1 MTRIPF
7 ICQRPLWPALAA
19 CVLIGAAMPAQA
31 QNTVTAN
38 FTGKIRASTCVIPNP
53 ILTVPLG
60 THGVNDFAAAIGATV
75 READFK
81 VSIQC
86 PNTDIQVLVTPQAR
100 NVIDAA
106 NGVIGVDGGA
116 TGVGIQVLNA
126 QLQPLT
132 FGVAVDH
139 GRGHLPTWQIQYYAR
154 YYRIAP
160 TIGFGDANGS
170 MTFAIEYR

>member
-7 ICQRPLWPALAA
+7 IRHQPLRSALAA

-60 THGVNDFAAAIGATV
+60 THGVNDFAAAIGSTV
-75 READFK
+75 TEADFK

-86 PNTDIQVLVTPQAR
+86 PSTEIQVVVTPS
-100 NVIDAA
+100 AA
-106 NGVIGVDGGA
+106 NIINATSGVIGVTGGA
-116 TGVGIQVLNA
+116 TGVGIQLLDA
-126 QLQPLT
+126 QRQPLKL
-132 FGVAVDH
+132 GVAVDH

-154 YYRIAP
+154 YYRTAS
-160 TIGFGDANGS
+160 TINFGDANGS
-170 MTFAIEYR
+170 VTFTIAYR

>member
-31 QNTVTAN
+31 QNRVDAT
-38 FTGKIRASTCVIPNP
+38 FTGKIRASGCTIQNP
-53 ILTVPLG
+53 SVNVPLG
-60 THGVNDFAAAIGATV
+60 THGANDFAAAIGSTV
-75 READFK
+75 LEADFK
-81 VSIQC
+81 IGIQC
-86 PNTDIQVLVTPQAR
+86 PNTEIRVLVTPQAG

-106 NGVIGVDGGA
+106 NGVIGVEGGA

-126 QLQPLT
+126 QRQPLT

>member
-7 ICQRPLWPALAA
+7 MRPQPLWSALAA
-19 CVLIGAAMPAQA
+19 CVVIGAALPVRA

-53 ILTVPLG
+53 TLSVPLG

-100 NVIDAA
+100 SVIDAA
-106 NGVIGVDGGA
+106 SGVIGVDGGA
-116 TGVGIQVLNA
+116 TGVGIQLLDA
-126 QLQPLT
+126 QRQPLKL
-132 FGVAVDH
+132 GVAVDH

-154 YYRIAP
+154 YYRTSS
-160 TIGFGDANGS
+160 TINFGDANGS
-170 MTFAIEYR
+170 VTFTIAYR